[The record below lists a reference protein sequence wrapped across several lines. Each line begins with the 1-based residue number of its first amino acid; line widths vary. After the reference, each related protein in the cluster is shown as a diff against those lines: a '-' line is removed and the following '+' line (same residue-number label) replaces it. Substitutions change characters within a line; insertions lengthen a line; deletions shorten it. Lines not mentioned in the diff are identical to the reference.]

1 MLPDRHMNPVLKDRY
16 NAEAAFEMERIRDFL
31 ILHYHAT
38 LRRDSGF
45 WQYCGTMSI
54 PPSLEMVIGLFR
66 DSGRFYR
73 NSDEMFALTSWV
85 QVMIG
90 QRIIPRA
97 YHPMVDLVAESDLM
111 RLDDSVR
118 GVIASC
124 VAAMPE
130 HEAFI
135 ERCCKASAAA

>member
-1 MLPDRHMNPVLKDRY
+1 MKKMTFPALAAAAFFVAPALAAFGDRHPEVTVDL
-16 NAEAAFEMERIRDFL
+16 
-31 ILHYHAT
+31 
-38 LRRDSGF
+38 
-45 WQYCGTMSI
+45 
-54 PPSLEMVIGLFR
+54 
-66 DSGRFYR
+66 
-73 NSDEMFALTSWV
+73 WV
-85 QVMIG
+85 TN
-90 QRIIPRA
+90 R
-97 YHPMVDLVAESDLM
+97 MVDLVAESDLM

>member
-1 MLPDRHMNPVLKDRY
+1 
-16 NAEAAFEMERIRDFL
+16 
-31 ILHYHAT
+31 
-38 LRRDSGF
+38 
-45 WQYCGTMSI
+45 
-54 PPSLEMVIGLFR
+54 VIGLFR

-118 GVIASC
+118 SVIASC
-124 VAAMPE
+124 VRAMPE

-135 ERCCKASAAA
+135 ERCCKAPAAA